1 MFFLNRK
8 NYFLYLK
15 RKYHSTKIEWYFCLE
30 LRYMSDNKAKDLI
43 GAIKEKGKSLEAE
56 MSFFDHIDVLRKH
69 LLRALLVIV
78 IFTAAAFWFYEFI
91 FNTVIMGPKSPDFWT
106 YRMMCKLVQQ
116 FPSLGSDFC
125 ITEIKGKIINTE
137 MAGQFTLQINSCIM
151 TGIVFGI
158 PYILFELWLF
168 IKPAL
173 HEKERRSARGF
184 VFFASILFFIGV
196 LFGYFIICPLSIN
209 FLTNFSVS
217 PMIENTFTIDSYL
230 SSIATLTIGTGIIF
244 ELPVVIY
251 ILSLFGIMTPAFMRS
266 SRRYAIVII
275 LIIAAVVTPTPDM
288 MTMCVVAMPLF
299 LLYELSIFVS
309 AYIERKKNRELYG
322 TSKAPKV

>member
-1 MFFLNRK
+1 
-8 NYFLYLK
+8 
-15 RKYHSTKIEWYFCLE
+15 
-30 LRYMSDNKAKDLI
+30 MSDNKAKDLI
-43 GAIKEKGKSLEAE
+43 GAIKNKGKSLESE

-78 IFTAAAFWFYEFI
+78 IFTASAFWFYDFI

-106 YRMMCKLVQQ
+106 YRMMCKLVAA

-151 TGIVFGI
+151 TGIIFGI
-158 PYILFELWLF
+158 PYLLFELWLF

-173 HEKERRSARGF
+173 HEKERKSASGF
-184 VFFASILFFIGV
+184 VFFASLLFLIGIM
-196 LFGYFIICPLSIN
+196 FGYFIICPLSIN

-230 SSIATLTIGTGIIF
+230 SSVATLTIGTGIIF

-251 ILSLFGIMTPAFMRS
+251 ILSLFGIMTPAFMRA
-266 SRRYAIVII
+266 SRRYAVVVI

-288 MTMCVVAMPLF
+288 MTMLVVAFPLF
-299 LLYELSIFVS
+299 LLYELSIFIS
-309 AYIERKKNRELYG
+309 AGIERKKNRELYG
-322 TSKAPKV
+322 TSTKPKE

>member
-1 MFFLNRK
+1 
-8 NYFLYLK
+8 
-15 RKYHSTKIEWYFCLE
+15 
-30 LRYMSDNKAKDLI
+30 MSDNKAQDLI
-43 GAIKEKGKSLEAE
+43 EAVKNKGKNLESE

-69 LLRALLVIV
+69 LLRALLAIV
-78 IFTAAAFWFYEFI
+78 IFTGLAFWFYDFL
-91 FNTVIMGPKSPDFWT
+91 FNTIIMGPKSPDFWT
-106 YRMMCKLVQQ
+106 YRMMCKLVNI

-173 HEKERRSARGF
+173 HEKEKKAASGF
-184 VFFASILFFIGV
+184 VFFSSVLFLIGV
-196 LFGYFIICPLSIN
+196 CFGYFIICPLSIN

-230 SSIATLTIGTGIIF
+230 SSVATLTIGTGIIF

-251 ILSLFGIMTPAFMRS
+251 ILSVFGIMTPAFMRA

-288 MTMCVVAMPLF
+288 MTMLVVAFPLF
-299 LLYELSIFVS
+299 ILYELSIFIS
-309 AYIERKKNRELYG
+309 AKIERRKKQG
-322 TSKAPKV
+322 TLRYY